1 MDNKLKE
8 MDDFFHGERTNA
20 DNKESPKN
28 LDFSNMSISEKVK
41 IITEMYDNPE
51 KEGKERGKK
60 TREII
65 AERLGIAPFTVTRYY
80 KLKNL
85 NDSFMN
91 LLSRNELSF
100 NQAYEL
106 SNLSLDKQIELYQNF
121 VENKLNLSISNIRA
135 YEIGGKSHT
144 PISSSHEARPEQ
156 GIWIDL
162 EELKAMSDTVR
173 EISLDSLKDIV
184 KKILEQHLQNELDS
198 LGSNNKKQKGRE
210 DYFDKETLEENEDL
224 FNIMWNKSKKKE

>member
-8 MDDFFHGERTNA
+8 MDDFFHGEGTKA
-20 DNKESPKN
+20 DNKQSPKN

-41 IITEMYDNPE
+41 IITEMYDNPDKE
-51 KEGKERGKK
+51 KKERGKK

-65 AERLGIAPFTVTRYY
+65 AKKLGIAPFTVTRYY

-106 SNLSLDKQIELYQNF
+106 SNLSLDKQAELFQDFIEK
-121 VENKLNLSISNIRA
+121 KLDLSISNIRT
-135 YEIGGKSHT
+135 YVIDKKSRT
-144 PISSSHEARPEQ
+144 PISSSHEARLEQ

-173 EISLDSLKDIV
+173 EINLDRLKDII
-184 KKILEQHLQNELDS
+184 KNILEQHLQNELDS

-224 FNIMWNKSKKKE
+224 FNIMWNKSKKRE